1 MIVFAI
7 FEPGPHRELTGQEG
21 GVVDE
26 VAGNG
31 KGKGINAISVCLF
44 IGALSSLGAA
54 YATRRFKYVR

>member
-7 FEPGPHRELTGQEG
+7 FEPGPHRELAGQEG
-21 GVVDE
+21 EVVNE
-26 VAGNG
+26 VVGTG
-31 KGKGINAISVCLF
+31 EGEGINAISVCLF